1 MIQQLMFGGHTVHTS
16 TVDGIDLFFQYLF
29 WRNET
34 TSPRSFTYN
43 YSPGILVGSSIQ
55 FGLEQTPYPQK
66 QMTVT
71 INPNSPDSVSSSGS
85 SETPTLNFS
94 GLITQLYVSAVTTDT
109 EGDNFTFRVLNIDGN
124 QNYNRLTP
132 TTMFTF

>member
-1 MIQQLMFGGHTVHTS
+1 MIQQLMFGGLTIHTS
-16 TVDGIDLFFQYLF
+16 SQNGIDLFFQNLF

-43 YSPGILVGSSIQ
+43 YSPGIRVVSSIQ
-55 FGLEQTPYPQK
+55 FGLDQDPYPQK

-71 INPNSPDSVSSSGS
+71 INPGTADSVSSSGS

-94 GLITQLYVSAVTTDT
+94 GLITQLFVSAVTTDPG
-109 EGDNFTFRVLNIDGN
+109 GDNFTFRVLNIDGN
-124 QNYNRLTP
+124 QNYTKLTP
-132 TTMFTF
+132 TTMAIF